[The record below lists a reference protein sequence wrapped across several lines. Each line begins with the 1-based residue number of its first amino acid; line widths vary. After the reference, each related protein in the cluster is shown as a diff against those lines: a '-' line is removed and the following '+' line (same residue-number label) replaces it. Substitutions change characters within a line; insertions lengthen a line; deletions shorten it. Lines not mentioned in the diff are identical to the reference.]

1 MIHILIVD
9 DDVMS
14 VKLTTFVL
22 EDAGYRVSKVLE
34 AQQVIS
40 AIERDMPDL
49 ILLDVHLQ
57 SASGYQICREV
68 RRISSVPIVFLSGLG
83 QVADRVKG
91 LSVGG
96 DDYIVKPFEPTE
108 LLARLDAVLR
118 RYDGFRHSVAHEI
131 KRANLLLDPVE
142 HAVYFDHGGHVEL
155 TPIEFQILYVLIQN
169 AGRVVSDTTLM
180 ERVWGESH
188 KGRNLLTVY
197 MYRLRAKLWP
207 GGADMPVVTLRG
219 RGYMF
224 VDRTPPGDARAVG
237 GEA

>member
-1 MIHILIVD
+1 MVHILIVD
-9 DDVMS
+9 DDWMS
-14 VKLTTFVL
+14 IKLTTFVL

-34 AQQVIS
+34 GRQVVR

-57 SASGYQICREV
+57 AASGYDICREV
-68 RRISSVPIVFLSGLG
+68 RRISSVPIIFLSGLS
-83 QVADRVKG
+83 QVEDRVRG
-91 LSVGG
+91 LSAGG
-96 DDYIVKPFEPTE
+96 DDYIVKPFEPAE
-108 LLARLDAVLR
+108 LLARVEAVLR

-142 HAVYFDHGGHVEL
+142 HTVYFDHGRQVEL
-155 TPIEFQILYVLIQN
+155 TSIEFQILYLLIQSP
-169 AGRVVSDTTLM
+169 GRVVSDKALM
-180 ERVWGESH
+180 EAVWGQAP

-207 GGADMPVVTLRG
+207 DGADIPIVTLRG

-224 VDRTPPGDARAVG
+224 IERAQPGDTRELG
-237 GEA
+237 GEG